1 MSMTEIVVRIP
12 TEVSEELLARLKKDI
27 DMAVR
32 LRVAR
37 ELLLKEWDERLA
49 RSNLM
54 EEECLTLGREVN
66 KASLKLWK
74 QKGWVE

>member
-1 MSMTEIVVRIP
+1 MNMTEIVVRIP

-27 DMAVR
+27 DMVVR

-37 ELLLKEWDERLA
+37 ELLLEKWDERLA
-49 RSNLM
+49 RSNLT

-74 QKGWVE
+74 QKGWVG

>member
-1 MSMTEIVVRIP
+1 MNMTEIVVRIP

-27 DMAVR
+27 DMVVR

-49 RSNLM
+49 RSNLT

-66 KASLKLWK
+66 KVSLKLWK
-74 QKGWVE
+74 QKGWVG

>member
-1 MSMTEIVVRIP
+1 MAEIVIRIP
-12 TEVSEELLARLKKDI
+12 TEVSEELLVKLKKDI
-27 DMAVR
+27 DVVVR

-37 ELLLKEWDERLA
+37 ELLLKEWDERFA
-49 RSNLM
+49 RSDLT